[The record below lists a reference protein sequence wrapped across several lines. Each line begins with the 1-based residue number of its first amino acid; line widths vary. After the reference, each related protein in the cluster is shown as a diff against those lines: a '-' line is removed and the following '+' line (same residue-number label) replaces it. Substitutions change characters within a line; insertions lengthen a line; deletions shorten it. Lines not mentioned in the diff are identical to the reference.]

1 MLVEVVSG
9 GVVTFDIVVVEEE
22 VPLLV
27 SLHGWPTPHIKWL
40 QVSSRDA
47 ALIRGPP
54 FMNADFTGNLGVFVS
69 AVAPSHSFL
78 GKGLFGVP
86 RFLQVIGILCQA
98 TAILV

>member
-22 VPLLV
+22 VPLIV

-40 QVSSRDA
+40 QVSIRDA

-54 FMNADFTGNLGVFVS
+54 FMNEDFTGRLGVIVFVS
-69 AVAPSHSFL
+69 VRLSLQVTRFWDWASLVFLKRSHHSF
-78 GKGLFGVP
+78 
-86 RFLQVIGILCQA
+86 
-98 TAILV
+98 

>member
-1 MLVEVVSG
+1 MLVDVVSG

-54 FMNADFTGNLGVFVS
+54 FMNEDFTGRLGVFVS
-69 AVAPSHSFL
+69 ERLS
-78 GKGLFGVP
+78 
-86 RFLQVIGILCQA
+86 LQVTRFWERASLGFLDSCK
-98 TAILV
+98 